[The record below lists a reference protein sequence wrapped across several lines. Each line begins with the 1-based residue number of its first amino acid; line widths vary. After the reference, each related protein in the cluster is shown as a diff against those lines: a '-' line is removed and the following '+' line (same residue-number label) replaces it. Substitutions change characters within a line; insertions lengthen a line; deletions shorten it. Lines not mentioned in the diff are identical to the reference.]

1 MDVEGALGL
10 RQGLELRPV
19 PTRKQL
25 PPTLQGQRPALERCS
40 LRCTCREDG
49 EVLSDILSRWEP
61 IGCCRGVARFTLE
74 TSGHLHRKLL
84 APASKAR
91 VNRST
96 GMGLIWLRRQAGFP
110 IHHSRG

>member
-19 PTRKQL
+19 PTRKLL
-25 PPTLQGQRPALERCS
+25 PPALYGQRPALERCS
-40 LRCTCREDG
+40 LRCTCREDR
-49 EVLSDILSRWEP
+49 EVLGDILSRWKP
-61 IGCCRGVARFTLE
+61 IGCCRGVALFTFE

-84 APASKAR
+84 APASRAH

-96 GMGLIWLRRQAGFP
+96 GMGLNWLRCRAGFP
-110 IHHSRG
+110 IHRSRE